1 MGAGTGRNLG
11 YYPGDSTVNKIVL
24 TDTSDKMLERA
35 KEKLNFMKTEER
47 ERYEVVTAD
56 AANLTFEDNSFDTIV
71 DSFGLCS
78 FDDPVKVLIELQRV
92 SPLLH
97 PLSFLKERGFFCS
110 SGFIGILMIS
120 QRWWRDISNRAQN
133 K

>member
-35 KEKLNFMKTEER
+35 KEKLNFMSTKER

-56 AANLTFEDNSFDTIV
+56 AVNLESFRDDSFDTI
-71 DSFGLCS
+71 G
-78 FDDPVKVLIELQRV
+78 
-92 SPLLH
+92 
-97 PLSFLKERGFFCS
+97 
-110 SGFIGILMIS
+110 
-120 QRWWRDISNRAQN
+120 
-133 K
+133 